1 MTDQTTDSPAKDAP
15 ANDMELIAQVANRLV
30 EVDVQYSRLVSSMLA
45 SRQLYAMC
53 LYELERLCDETDFKR
68 ATKSEDKDNIP
79 VGKKL
84 TEEQTL
90 MLKEVLINA
99 AAMQAQHPFEE
110 NQLFDGMLKTVF
122 PWMRDV
128 VAKHN
133 EAQAKSQKE
142 AFNEAEKNRVASP
155 VGINLPIM
163 SDKPSDPLDRNTPV
177 LLVGESKFVRYLI
190 ESRLLAAAE
199 GENNVCQVI
208 RLASTE
214 TPAEDTAKIC
224 FLRKSLWEDCTAT
237 NDSFQR
243 VYSNHILPRLNSSA
257 DLLIVDDLRNARIGL
272 EFSSLTTVV
281 NEAQKRLKRWAEK
294 AGCLLVGCLPLNR
307 QLKAKELNLPEYE
320 TLRIHN
326 LLRGVAGEKVTV
338 DGSACYRIFVGLHE
352 VCCVPVNEVDACS
365 EDTAIVS

>member
-1 MTDQTTDSPAKDAP
+1 MTEAVDAP
-15 ANDMELIAQVANRLV
+15 ATDAQANDMELMAQVANRLV
-30 EVDVQYSRLVSSMLA
+30 EVDLQYSRLVSSMLA

-68 ATKSEDKDNIP
+68 ATKAEDKDNIP

-90 MLKEVLINA
+90 MLKEILVNA
-99 AAMQAQHPFEE
+99 AAMQAQQPFEE

-128 VAKHN
+128 VSKHN
-133 EAQAKSQKE
+133 EAQAKAQKE
-142 AFNEAEKNRVASP
+142 AFNEVEKARVATP
-155 VGINLPIM
+155 VSINLPVL
-163 SDKPSDPLDRNTPV
+163 SEKPDEQIDRNMPV

-190 ESRLLAAAE
+190 ESQISSAAD
-199 GENNVCQVI
+199 GDGNVRQII
-208 RLASTE
+208 RLADTE

-224 FLRKSLWEDCTAT
+224 FLRKSLWADCTAS
-237 NDSFQR
+237 NDAFQR
-243 VYSNHILPRLNSSA
+243 VYSSHILPKLNNPA
-257 DLLIVDDLRNARIGL
+257 DLLVVDNVRNARLGL
-272 EFSSLTTVV
+272 DFSSLTTVA

-307 QLKAKELNLPEYE
+307 PLKAKELNLPEYE

-326 LLRGVAGEKVTV
+326 ILRGVAGEKVTV
-338 DGSACYRIFVGLHE
+338 DGSDYYRIFVGLHE
-352 VCCVPVNEVDACS
+352 VCCVPTNEVDACS
-365 EDTAIVS
+365 ESAAIVS